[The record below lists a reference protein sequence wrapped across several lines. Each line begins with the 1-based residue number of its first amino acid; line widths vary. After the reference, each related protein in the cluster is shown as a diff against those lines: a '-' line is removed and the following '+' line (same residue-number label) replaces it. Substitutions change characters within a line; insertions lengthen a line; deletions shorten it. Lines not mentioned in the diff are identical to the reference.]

1 MSRVGPDSL
10 SSGDDLGVALDA
22 AHAAATAAEKAF
34 AEISR
39 IADARTRARARAK
52 PVPEPS
58 ARLSRQRALDAARSG
73 LASLRLALEADPSN
87 PSLKRAIEEAER
99 AVTQLEHGL
108 AADRPPS
115 AR

>member
-1 MSRVGPDSL
+1 MTTSTSRWTRR
-10 SSGDDLGVALDA
+10 
-22 AHAAATAAEKAF
+22 AAARAANKAV

-39 IADARTRARARAK
+39 LAQARRQVRGK
-52 PVPEPS
+52 PSPEPP
-58 ARLSRQRALDAARSG
+58 ARLSRRRALDAARSG

-87 PSLKRAIEEAER
+87 RSLKRAIEEAED

-108 AADRPPS
+108 APDRPPS